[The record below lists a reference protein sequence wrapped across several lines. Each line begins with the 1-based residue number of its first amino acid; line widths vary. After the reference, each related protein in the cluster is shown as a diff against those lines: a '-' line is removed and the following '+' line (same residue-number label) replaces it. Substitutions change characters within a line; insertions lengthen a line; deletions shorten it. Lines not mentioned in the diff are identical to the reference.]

1 MGEPMS
7 DQELLERAASHAIRF
22 LDALDDRHV
31 APRAGLDELRAAL
44 ALPLPEEGVDPG
56 TVLDDLARD
65 VDAGLLG
72 SAGGRFFGWVMGGTV
87 PAAVAADWLT
97 STWDQNGAIVAT
109 SPAAAVVEEVCG
121 TWLRELLGLPP
132 SASFALVT
140 GCQMAHVTGLAA
152 ARQRLLADR
161 GIDVQRHGLAGA
173 PRLRVL
179 ASELRHETIDRAVRL
194 LGIGTDAIVAI
205 PADDVR
211 GIDLA
216 LLEQALDVEPSAPT
230 VVCLQAGELNTGAF
244 DAFGEASDLA
254 HARGAWVH
262 VDGAFGLW
270 AGASERY
277 RQLVAGIAR
286 CDSWATDGHKWLNV
300 PFDCGFSFVADRASH
315 RASLTASASYFEH
328 ADGGR
333 DAVDWNP
340 EWSRRARGFA
350 VYAGIRSLGR
360 TGVADLVERCCRHA
374 RTLVAEIG
382 ALPGAEVVAEP
393 VVNQGLVRFTSPAG
407 DDDRLTDE
415 VIARIQ
421 EGGVAW
427 FGGTTWRGRRVMRIS
442 VCNWRT
448 SDDDVQRTI
457 QAVGAALAG
466 ATAAPAAAT

>member
-22 LDALDDRHV
+22 LDGLDERHV
-31 APRAGLDELRAAL
+31 VPRAGLDELRAAL
-44 ALPLPEEGVDPG
+44 ALPLPEDGVDPG

-72 SAGGRFFGWVMGGTV
+72 SAGGRFFGWVMGGAV

-121 TWLRELLGLPP
+121 TWIKELLGLPP

-140 GCQMAHVTGLAA
+140 GCQMAHVTGFAA

-205 PADDVR
+205 PADDAR

-216 LLEQALDVEPSAPT
+216 LLEQALDADPTAPT

-254 HARGAWVH
+254 HARAAWVH

-277 RQLVAGIAR
+277 RHLVAGIER

-300 PFDCGFSFVADRASH
+300 PFDCGFAFVADSAPH

-374 RTLVAEIG
+374 TTLVAEIG

-393 VVNQGLVRFTSPAG
+393 VVNQGLVRFTSQG
-407 DDDRLTDE
+407 CDDDRLTDE

-427 FGGTTWRGRRVMRIS
+427 FGGTAWRGRRVMRIS

-448 SDDDVQRTI
+448 SDDDVERAI
-457 QAVGAALAG
+457 QAVGASLAG
-466 ATAAPAAAT
+466 ATAVPAAAP